1 VRLAVIADIHGNL
14 RALEAVLA
22 DIASHAPDAVVN
34 LGDCVS
40 GPLAAAAAADL
51 LIDCAFV
58 TVRGNHDRQLVD
70 RPASAM
76 GPSDQAADAQLDTR
90 HRAWLAAL
98 PATAL
103 VGDGGSADVLLCHGA
118 PASDLTYLLE
128 TVGPRGLSLA
138 TSHDVAA
145 RLGATQQRVVL
156 CGHTHVPRAV
166 TTADGRLVVN
176 PGSVGLPAFGDD
188 TPYPHVAEAGTP
200 HARYALVDTGPRPR
214 VAFVVVPYDWE
225 AAARDAARAGRPDWA
240 HALATGYMPVVPATP
255 ST

>member
-1 VRLAVIADIHGNL
+1 M
-14 RALEAVLA
+14 
-22 DIASHAPDAVVN
+22 VN

-40 GPLAAAAAADL
+40 GPLAAAGTADL
-51 LIDCAFV
+51 LMDRAFV
-58 TVRGNHDRQLVD
+58 TVRGNHDRQLLD

-76 GPSDQAADAQLDTR
+76 GPSDRTAHAQLDAR
-90 HRAWLAAL
+90 HRSWLAAL

-128 TVGPRGLSLA
+128 TVSPHGMSLA
-138 TSHDVAA
+138 TPRDVTA
-145 RLGATQQRVVL
+145 RLGATPQRVVL

-176 PGSVGLPAFGDD
+176 PGSVGLPAFSDD

-200 HARYALVDTGPRPR
+200 HAPHARYALVDTSRRPR
-214 VAFVVVPYDWE
+214 VALIAVPYDWDD
-225 AAARDAARAGRPDWA
+225 AAHDAARAGRADWA
-240 HALATGYMPVVPATP
+240 HALATGYMPVAP
-255 ST
+255 SR